1 MSIACLNGEWQAI
14 EDTRVSVLDRG
25 FMFGDGVYEVIPVY
39 RGKVFAED
47 EHLSRLNRSLGELHL
62 MPPMPD
68 DAWRALFLEAIQRGG
83 EQDAIIYVQV
93 TRGVAQTRSLSNPEV
108 EPTVLVTLTAM
119 PDRGK
124 IRPLSVV
131 TKEDIRWGR
140 GDIKVISLAANGLLK
155 NEALADGY
163 DDAILIR
170 DGKVTETTSSNVF
183 VIKDGVIITPPL
195 SRFLLPGVTRGQVI
209 SLAKQNSMCCEE
221 RDLDKSELKDAD
233 EIWMSST
240 TYTIRPIG
248 KVDDQPIGNGKAG
261 AIYQKV
267 YQLFQQRI
275 HAASSVKGK
284 YRHVTKS

>member
-39 RGKVFAED
+39 RRRIFGED

-62 MPPMPD
+62 TAPMSD
-68 DAWRALFLEAIQRGG
+68 DAWRALFQEAVQRGA

-93 TRGVAQTRSLSNPEV
+93 TRGVAQTRSHAHPEV

-124 IRPLSVV
+124 IRPLAVV

-140 GDIKVISLAANGLLK
+140 GDIKVISLAANGLLR
-155 NEALADGY
+155 NEAMAAGY

-170 DGKVTETTSSNVF
+170 NGKVTETTSSNVF
-183 VIKDGVIITPPL
+183 VVKDGVIVTPPL
-195 SRFLLPGVTRGQVI
+195 SRFLLPGVTREQVI
-209 SLAKQNSMCCEE
+209 TLVKQNCMRCEE
-221 RDLDKSELKDAD
+221 RDLDKSELYDAD
-233 EIWMSST
+233 EIWISST

-248 KVDDQPIGNGKAG
+248 KVDDQPIGNGQAG
-261 AIYQKV
+261 PVYQKV
-267 YQLFQQRI
+267 YQLFQQKI
-275 HAASSVKGK
+275 HAASSTLTNHRKICDQ
-284 YRHVTKS
+284 

>member
-39 RGKVFAED
+39 RGRIFGED
-47 EHLSRLNRSLGELHL
+47 EHLSRLNRCLGELHL
-62 MPPMPD
+62 TAPMSD
-68 DAWRALFLEAIQRGG
+68 DAWRALFQEAVRRGA

-93 TRGVAQTRSLSNPEV
+93 TRGVAQTRSHAHPEV

-140 GDIKVISLAANGLLK
+140 GDIKVISLAANGLLR
-155 NEALADGY
+155 NEAMADGY

-170 DGKVTETTSSNVF
+170 NGKVTETTSSNVF
-183 VIKDGVIITPPL
+183 VVKDGVIVTPPL
-195 SRFLLPGVTRGQVI
+195 SRFLLPGVTREQVI
-209 SLAKQNSMCCEE
+209 TLVKQNCMRCEE
-221 RDLDKSELKDAD
+221 RDLDKSELYDAD
-233 EIWMSST
+233 EIWISST

-248 KVDDQPIGNGKAG
+248 KVDDQPIGNGQAG
-261 AIYQKV
+261 SVYQKV
-267 YQLFQQRI
+267 YQLFQQKI
-275 HAASSVKGK
+275 HAAGSTLTHCRKICEQ
-284 YRHVTKS
+284 